1 MYIKNQERRIHT
13 VQCEPEKVVK
23 QFMEKKQYISKVLL
37 NLLLY
42 AVLGIY
48 LFILFTFLF
57 LKRTSFRSINL
68 VPFRSILNYLN
79 GDLLARAFAL
89 NNIMGNIVLFFP
101 LGFYITL
108 LNRNKKISV
117 NVCLI
122 ALIST
127 LAEIAQYL
135 FCVGVTDIDDVILNT
150 LGGFMGILAFK
161 LIYNFLRRNKE
172 DEERV

>member
-1 MYIKNQERRIHT
+1 
-13 VQCEPEKVVK
+13 
-23 QFMEKKQYISKVLL
+23 
-37 NLLLY
+37 
-42 AVLGIY
+42 
-48 LFILFTFLF
+48 
-57 LKRTSFRSINL
+57 
-68 VPFRSILNYLN
+68 
-79 GDLLARAFAL
+79 
-89 NNIMGNIVLFFP
+89 MGNIVLFFP

-150 LGGFMGILAFK
+150 LGGFIGILAFK
-161 LIYNFLRRNKE
+161 LIYDFLRRNKE
-172 DEERV
+172 DEQPN

>member
-1 MYIKNQERRIHT
+1 
-13 VQCEPEKVVK
+13 
-23 QFMEKKQYISKVLL
+23 
-37 NLLLY
+37 
-42 AVLGIY
+42 
-48 LFILFTFLF
+48 
-57 LKRTSFRSINL
+57 
-68 VPFRSILNYLN
+68 
-79 GDLLARAFAL
+79 
-89 NNIMGNIVLFFP
+89 MGNIVLFFP

-135 FCVGVTDIDDVILNT
+135 FCVGVTVIDDVILNT

-161 LIYNFLRRNKE
+161 LIYDFLRRNKE
-172 DEERV
+172 DEQPN

>member
-1 MYIKNQERRIHT
+1 
-13 VQCEPEKVVK
+13 
-23 QFMEKKQYISKVLL
+23 MEKKQYISKILL

-161 LIYNFLRRNKE
+161 LIYDFLRRNKE
-172 DEERV
+172 TEQPN

>member
-1 MYIKNQERRIHT
+1 
-13 VQCEPEKVVK
+13 
-23 QFMEKKQYISKVLL
+23 
-37 NLLLY
+37 
-42 AVLGIY
+42 
-48 LFILFTFLF
+48 
-57 LKRTSFRSINL
+57 
-68 VPFRSILNYLN
+68 
-79 GDLLARAFAL
+79 
-89 NNIMGNIVLFFP
+89 MGNIVLFFP

-135 FCVGVTDIDDVILNT
+135 FSVGVTDIDDVILNT

-161 LIYNFLRRNKE
+161 LIYDFLRRNKE
-172 DEERV
+172 TEQPN

>member
-1 MYIKNQERRIHT
+1 
-13 VQCEPEKVVK
+13 
-23 QFMEKKQYISKVLL
+23 MEKKQYISKILL

-161 LIYNFLRRNKE
+161 LIY
-172 DEERV
+172 ERETQRLLGEWKNEQ